1 MNAKKFMVMS
11 LVMLLMGVSGCCHKS
26 RIILLDS
33 GKAGSSIII
42 KTKKGQ
48 QILDKPNTYTE
59 TTSAEN
65 EPSAPTAIDP
75 RDLEKQYGSLIHSA
89 PLPPVSFLLYF
100 KSGAL
105 DLTDVSRKMF
115 SEIGDKIRKRQP
127 CDISIIGHSDRVGSR
142 ESNFK
147 LSLRRAK
154 QVFQWLQQAGIELK
168 NVTIESYGEEDLLVP
183 TPDGVAEPRNRR
195 VEILVR

>member
-1 MNAKKFMVMS
+1 VAVDQ
-11 LVMLLMGVSGCCHKS
+11 LRGLCHKS
-26 RIILLDS
+26 RIILALHGIPLPENHDQ
-33 GKAGSSIII
+33 
-42 KTKKGQ
+42 TKKGQ

-75 RDLEKQYGSLIHSA
+75 RDLEKQYGSLNHSA

-105 DLTDVSRKMF
+105 DLTDVSREMF

-154 QVFQWLQQAGIELK
+154 QVFKWLRQAGIELK